1 MCVRVRVRVR
11 VRVCVCACACVY
23 VHMGACV
30 YVCTCMCVCL
40 CVCTCA
46 YECSNLLILL
56 LVLHCRAKDIR
67 NKEFFEKHFPEIK
80 RHTLRL
86 GPKGFSVV
94 RSEAELNEILDEL
107 YEQEEASHNPHS
119 PLYEGN

>member
-1 MCVRVRVRVR
+1 MTCACVRVRVCI
-11 VRVCVCACACVY
+11 CVCDVDSVACF
-23 VHMGACV
+23 
-30 YVCTCMCVCL
+30 
-40 CVCTCA
+40 
-46 YECSNLLILL
+46 
-56 LVLHCRAKDIR
+56 HCRAKDVR

-107 YEQEEASHNPHS
+107 YEQEEASHSAHT
-119 PLYEGN
+119 PLY

>member
-1 MCVRVRVRVR
+1 
-11 VRVCVCACACVY
+11 
-23 VHMGACV
+23 
-30 YVCTCMCVCL
+30 MCVCDVDSVA
-40 CVCTCA
+40 CF
-46 YECSNLLILL
+46 
-56 LVLHCRAKDIR
+56 HCRAKDVR

-107 YEQEEASHNPHS
+107 YEQEEASHSAHT
-119 PLYEGN
+119 PLY

>member
-1 MCVRVRVRVR
+1 MYDVDLVPCEVPFNCVGFFL
-11 VRVCVCACACVY
+11 Y
-23 VHMGACV
+23 
-30 YVCTCMCVCL
+30 
-40 CVCTCA
+40 
-46 YECSNLLILL
+46 
-56 LVLHCRAKDIR
+56 RAKDVR

-107 YEQEEASHNPHS
+107 YEQEEVSYNAPI
-119 PLYEGN
+119 LL

>member
-1 MCVRVRVRVR
+1 VGEESGEDREQYQKEVSD
-11 VRVCVCACACVY
+11 
-23 VHMGACV
+23 
-30 YVCTCMCVCL
+30 CTCNSSSSSMH
-40 CVCTCA
+40 A
-46 YECSNLLILL
+46 N
-56 LVLHCRAKDIR
+56 RAKDVR

-107 YEQEEASHNPHS
+107 YEQEEVM
-119 PLYEGN
+119 

>member
-1 MCVRVRVRVR
+1 MHYIHILIYGYLECI
-11 VRVCVCACACVY
+11 VCF
-23 VHMGACV
+23 VHR
-30 YVCTCMCVCL
+30 T
-40 CVCTCA
+40 
-46 YECSNLLILL
+46 
-56 LVLHCRAKDIR
+56 KDMR

-107 YEQEEASHNPHS
+107 YEQEEASHTF
-119 PLYEGN
+119 E

>member
-1 MCVRVRVRVR
+1 MRRESKESTHITDVQFLSHV
-11 VRVCVCACACVY
+11 ACSV
-23 VHMGACV
+23 
-30 YVCTCMCVCL
+30 
-40 CVCTCA
+40 
-46 YECSNLLILL
+46 
-56 LVLHCRAKDIR
+56 CRAKDVR

-107 YEQEEASHNPHS
+107 YEQEEAS
-119 PLYEGN
+119 YK

>member
-1 MCVRVRVRVR
+1 MD
-11 VRVCVCACACVY
+11 
-23 VHMGACV
+23 
-30 YVCTCMCVCL
+30 
-40 CVCTCA
+40 
-46 YECSNLLILL
+46 ILNVSF
-56 LVLHCRAKDIR
+56 VLFRRTKDMR

-107 YEQEEASHNPHS
+107 YEQEEASHTF
-119 PLYEGN
+119 E

>member
-1 MCVRVRVRVR
+1 MR
-11 VRVCVCACACVY
+11 ACVLGW
-23 VHMGACV
+23 VHA
-30 YVCTCMCVCL
+30 YAHLYSILFTLPL
-40 CVCTCA
+40 C
-46 YECSNLLILL
+46 Y
-56 LVLHCRAKDIR
+56 RAKDVR

-107 YEQEEASHNPHS
+107 YEQEEVCYLCVISLCEYFTHT
-119 PLYEGN
+119 LYLAEHWTFTCPYVHAHIQSLSY

>member
-1 MCVRVRVRVR
+1 MCK
-11 VRVCVCACACVY
+11 CVHA
-23 VHMGACV
+23 
-30 YVCTCMCVCL
+30 
-40 CVCTCA
+40 CVCTF
-46 YECSNLLILL
+46 ILCIL
-56 LVLHCRAKDIR
+56 PLCYRAKDVR

-107 YEQEEASHNPHS
+107 YEQEEVCYLCMILSSLCEYFTHTLYLAVGLLHVHMYMHTSSH
-119 PLYEGN
+119 

>member
-1 MCVRVRVRVR
+1 MQKESKINSDAH
-11 VRVCVCACACVY
+11 VCIVIYTSVACSV
-23 VHMGACV
+23 
-30 YVCTCMCVCL
+30 
-40 CVCTCA
+40 
-46 YECSNLLILL
+46 
-56 LVLHCRAKDIR
+56 CRAKDVR

-107 YEQEEASHNPHS
+107 YEQEEVRKSQTATLVYI
-119 PLYEGN
+119 LYKENEPTLITSLLVIAVSS

>member
-1 MCVRVRVRVR
+1 MRKIDYIVDVVLFIHLHIQTPSNIQAVS
-11 VRVCVCACACVY
+11 V
-23 VHMGACV
+23 
-30 YVCTCMCVCL
+30 L
-40 CVCTCA
+40 C
-46 YECSNLLILL
+46 Y
-56 LVLHCRAKDIR
+56 RAKDVR

-107 YEQEEASHNPHS
+107 YEQEEVV
-119 PLYEGN
+119 

>member
-1 MCVRVRVRVR
+1 M
-11 VRVCVCACACVY
+11 
-23 VHMGACV
+23 
-30 YVCTCMCVCL
+30 
-40 CVCTCA
+40 
-46 YECSNLLILL
+46 
-56 LVLHCRAKDIR
+56 R

-107 YEQEEASHNPHS
+107 YEQEEVV
-119 PLYEGN
+119 